1 MNHKMI
7 FYTLGQILKLEA
19 ALLVLPFAVSL
30 IYGEFEILAFVIPI
44 AISVGLGFLLTIK
57 KPATTNFYAKD
68 GFVIVGLS
76 WIVLSVIGCLPF
88 IISGAIPKFF
98 DALFETISGFTTTGA
113 TILDGTRI
121 EGLTH
126 GMAFWRCFTHW
137 IGGMGVLVFVLAILP
152 NADGKS
158 IHILRAE
165 SPGPQVGKLVSKI
178 RITARILYL
187 IYIAI
192 TVTEIIFLVCGDM
205 NLFEAIVH
213 TFSTAGTGGFSTK
226 ADSIGAFSAYSQV
239 VIGIFMLLFGMNF
252 NLFYLLL
259 LGNIKSVLK
268 NEELRW
274 YLGIAIAATIIVT
287 FNVFYGYDRITP
299 IGETIRNAFFSVS
312 SIMTTTG
319 FCTANYD
326 LWPTLSKSILIVLMF
341 IGSMAGST
349 GGGLKVSRIVILF
362 KSFKREIKK
371 LLHPNIVEPVKVD
384 GKGIDDGVVKAVNS
398 YFVAII
404 VIFLL
409 ACLLISIDGFSIA
422 TNITAVAACLNNVGP
437 GLEMVGPIGNYSAFS
452 IFSKIV
458 LSLSMLVG
466 RLEVYPILM
475 LFNPRTYRSY

>member
-274 YLGIAIAATIIVT
+274 YLGIAITATIIVT

-299 IGETIRNAFFSVS
+299 IGETIRNA
-312 SIMTTTG
+312 
-319 FCTANYD
+319 
-326 LWPTLSKSILIVLMF
+326 
-341 IGSMAGST
+341 
-349 GGGLKVSRIVILF
+349 
-362 KSFKREIKK
+362 
-371 LLHPNIVEPVKVD
+371 
-384 GKGIDDGVVKAVNS
+384 
-398 YFVAII
+398 
-404 VIFLL
+404 
-409 ACLLISIDGFSIA
+409 
-422 TNITAVAACLNNVGP
+422 
-437 GLEMVGPIGNYSAFS
+437 
-452 IFSKIV
+452 
-458 LSLSMLVG
+458 
-466 RLEVYPILM
+466 
-475 LFNPRTYRSY
+475 

>member
-1 MNHKMI
+1 
-7 FYTLGQILKLEA
+7 
-19 ALLVLPFAVSL
+19 
-30 IYGEFEILAFVIPI
+30 
-44 AISVGLGFLLTIK
+44 
-57 KPATTNFYAKD
+57 
-68 GFVIVGLS
+68 
-76 WIVLSVIGCLPF
+76 
-88 IISGAIPKFF
+88 
-98 DALFETISGFTTTGA
+98 
-113 TILDGTRI
+113 
-121 EGLTH
+121 
-126 GMAFWRCFTHW
+126 
-137 IGGMGVLVFVLAILP
+137 
-152 NADGKS
+152 
-158 IHILRAE
+158 
-165 SPGPQVGKLVSKI
+165 
-178 RITARILYL
+178 
-187 IYIAI
+187 
-192 TVTEIIFLVCGDM
+192 
-205 NLFEAIVH
+205 
-213 TFSTAGTGGFSTK
+213 
-226 ADSIGAFSAYSQV
+226 DSIGAFSAYSQV

-274 YLGIAIAATIIVT
+274 YLGIAITATIIVT

-319 FCTANYD
+319 FCTANFD
-326 LWPTLSKSILIVLMF
+326 LWPTLSKSILIILMF

-452 IFSKIV
+452 IFSKLV

>member
-1 MNHKMI
+1 
-7 FYTLGQILKLEA
+7 
-19 ALLVLPFAVSL
+19 
-30 IYGEFEILAFVIPI
+30 
-44 AISVGLGFLLTIK
+44 
-57 KPATTNFYAKD
+57 
-68 GFVIVGLS
+68 
-76 WIVLSVIGCLPF
+76 
-88 IISGAIPKFF
+88 
-98 DALFETISGFTTTGA
+98 
-113 TILDGTRI
+113 
-121 EGLTH
+121 
-126 GMAFWRCFTHW
+126 
-137 IGGMGVLVFVLAILP
+137 
-152 NADGKS
+152 
-158 IHILRAE
+158 
-165 SPGPQVGKLVSKI
+165 
-178 RITARILYL
+178 
-187 IYIAI
+187 
-192 TVTEIIFLVCGDM
+192 
-205 NLFEAIVH
+205 FEAIVH
-213 TFSTAGTGGFSTK
+213 TVSTDGTGGFSTK

-252 NLFYLLL
+252 KLFYLLL

-274 YLGIAIAATIIVT
+274 YLGIAITATIIVT

-319 FCTANYD
+319 FCTANFD
-326 LWPTLSKSILIVLMF
+326 LWPTLSKSILIILMF

-422 TNITAVAACLNNVGP
+422 TNITAVDACLNNVGP